1 MNDDET
7 FEELIES
14 YLEMSRSGTAPG
26 IEDFARLH
34 SEHADRLLD
43 LLPMMMRMED
53 CAAES
58 RRNHSLPGGEFPDL
72 QGTDYRLVRKI
83 GTGGMGEVFE
93 AIQISLNRKVA
104 VKVLSRSLTSDPA
117 QREQFENEARVIAM
131 LHHPNIVK
139 IYNAGVS
146 ADRCYY
152 AMELINGTGLNHYET
167 CAPREVARLGLQAA
181 RALSYAHSCGVLHC
195 DVKPANLLLD
205 YHGEIHI
212 GDFGLAF
219 VMKDAAGEQGR
230 PGMRSGTLRYM
241 APERLKHGINSFAGD
256 QYSFGVTLYELVTQ
270 APVLQE
276 QNPRKLIDRICAA
289 PLPPLQCT
297 EPDLAAIVNRCISFD
312 PSDRYPNMEK
322 AAEDL
327 EHFLHHE
334 PVSAADT
341 SVFRRFRLWS
351 KRKPA
356 VAALSLLT
364 LTAFAAF
371 AVAVTV
377 GYVRTNSALKLAER
391 NAAAANAALSDIFA
405 HIEHRTPTSS
415 GSELLSRLM
424 PYYQDIAEQ
433 RNLPQSEIADM
444 NLLIGTAAMRSGN
457 YPLAENAFRRAS
469 ELQPDGATLN
479 RLAAALRQQGKTVQA
494 DLTTHQVIYAYPD
507 SIEAVRAHQSLGE
520 YDEAFELLRSL
531 LQQNRND
538 PECLYQY
545 ALLLETQPK
554 FATPEN
560 RIGDIP
566 PNPSA
571 LLERLAKQYPDRM
584 EFSLAFV
591 DLTSRK
597 LSTPGRFTPQD
608 RQSLEQALTLADR
621 LLAGFPNTPEV
632 ASAAVELY
640 DAYIAQLRRSGDQTA
655 ARKEEA
661 RLQGMLEILYHS
673 PDAPDEVK
681 ETLLTMQL
689 EQLEQMIDAWTRL
702 PNAAAR
708 NNQSG
713 QYRDLAMKI
722 RDELDDYHGDK
733 QEEFLNTLGQL
744 WAKTGSQMPIASAR
758 RQFVQNRRQP
768 ANPDFGRTGPQERQN
783 PVSQQR
789 TRTRTPGGQQN
800 GSGTRQE
807 RTGRG
812 GTIPMPGMI
821 TRPFA
826 PERSRF
832 NRGEQPQGGAGRA
845 GGTVDRTRTDANGT
859 SDRTRTDANGTADR
873 TRTDANGTAD
883 RTRSDANGT
892 ADRTRSDVN
901 GSADRSST
909 DSGTDSGVSPD
920 TPAGENP

>member
-1 MNDDET
+1 MNDDTT
-7 FEELIES
+7 FEDLIES
-14 YLEMSRSGTAPG
+14 YLEMSRSGTAPD
-26 IEDFARLH
+26 IEEFARRYP
-34 SEHADRLLD
+34 EHEDRLLD
-43 LLPMMMRMED
+43 LLPTMMKMED
-53 CAAES
+53 CAAEN
-58 RRNHSLPGGEFPDL
+58 RRNHSTSGGESPDL
-72 QGTDYRLVRKI
+72 EGTDYRLVRKI

-93 AIQISLNRKVA
+93 AVQISLNRKVA

-117 QREQFENEARVIAM
+117 QWEQFENEARVIAM

-167 CAPREVARLGLQAA
+167 NAPREVARLGLQAA

-205 YHGEIHI
+205 NHGEIHI

-219 VMKDAAGEQGR
+219 VMKDTGEQGR

-256 QYSFGVTLYELVTQ
+256 QYSFGVTLYELVTH

-276 QNPRKLIDRICAA
+276 QNPRKLIDRICSA
-289 PLPPLQCT
+289 PLPPLQCP
-297 EPDLAAIVNRCISFD
+297 EPDLAAIINRCISFD
-312 PSDRYPNMEK
+312 PAARYPSMEK

-341 SVFRRFRLWS
+341 SAFRRLRLWAQ
-351 KRKPA
+351 RKPA
-356 VAALSLLT
+356 VAALSLLA
-364 LTAFAAF
+364 LTAILAFAA
-371 AVAVTV
+371 AVTV
-377 GYVRTNSALKLAER
+377 GFIRTNSALKLAEK

-433 RNLPQSEIADM
+433 RNLPQSEIAEM
-444 NLLIGTAAMRSGN
+444 NLMIGTAAMRSGN
-457 YPLAENAFRRAS
+457 YPLAENAFRRAY
-469 ELQPDGATLN
+469 ELQPDGGTLN
-479 RLAAALRQQGKTVQA
+479 QLAAALRQEGKTVQA
-494 DLTTHQVIYAYPD
+494 DLTSHQVVYAYPE

-531 LQQNRND
+531 LSQNRND
-538 PECLYQY
+538 PDGLYQY
-545 ALLLETQPK
+545 ALLLETQPQ
-554 FATPEN
+554 FAVSEV

-566 PNPSA
+566 QNPSV

-640 DAYIAQLRRSGDQTA
+640 NAHIVQLRRSGDQTA

-661 RLQGMLEILYHS
+661 RLQGMLEILYRS

-689 EQLEQMIDAWTRL
+689 EQLEQMIGASTRMQT
-702 PNAAAR
+702 AGAR
-708 NNQSG
+708 SQTG
-713 QYRDLAMKI
+713 QYRELALKI
-722 RDELDDYHGDK
+722 REELYDYHGDK
-733 QEEFLNTLGQL
+733 LEDFLNELGQL
-744 WAKTGSQMPIASAR
+744 WSKTGSATPITNAR
-758 RQFVQNRRQP
+758 RQIVQAGRQP
-768 ANPDFGRTGPQERQN
+768 GPGRQN
-783 PVSQQR
+783 PNPNPQQR
-789 TRTRTPGGQQN
+789 ARTRNPGGQQN
-800 GSGTRQE
+800 GAWQE
-807 RTGRG
+807 RIGRG
-812 GTIPMPGMI
+812 TGGGFMPPAGGVM
-821 TRPFA
+821 RPFA
-826 PERSRF
+826 PNRPTGS
-832 NRGEQPQGGAGRA
+832 RGEQTPGGAGR
-845 GGTVDRTRTDANGT
+845 GGLMQGGQPGATARPQTQERPVSNRVEQTQGGQPGATARPQTQGSA
-859 SDRTRTDANGTADR
+859 SDR
-873 TRTDANGTAD
+873 
-883 RTRSDANGT
+883 
-892 ADRTRSDVN
+892 
-901 GSADRSST
+901 
-909 DSGTDSGVSPD
+909 
-920 TPAGENP
+920 GE

>member
-1 MNDDET
+1 MNDDTT
-7 FEELIES
+7 FEALIES
-14 YLEMSRSGTAPG
+14 YLEMFREGTAPDIG
-26 IEDFARLH
+26 DFTHLH
-34 SEHADRLLD
+34 PEYADRLAD
-43 LLPMMMRMED
+43 LLPLMVKMEN
-53 CAAES
+53 CAADS
-58 RRNHSLPGGEFPDL
+58 RRDHAVSGGEFPDL
-72 QGTDYRLVRKI
+72 SESDYRLIRKI

-93 AIQISLNRKVA
+93 ATQISLDRKVA
-104 VKVLSRSLTSDPA
+104 VKVLSPSLTSDPA

-152 AMELINGTGLNHYET
+152 AMELINGTGLNRYET
-167 CAPREVARLGLQAA
+167 CAPREIARLGLQAA

-205 YHGEIHI
+205 THGELHI

-219 VMKDAAGEQGR
+219 VLQDAAGKQGR

-276 QNPRKLIDRICAA
+276 QNPQKLIDRICAA
-289 PLPPLQCT
+289 PLPPLKCA

-312 PSDRYPNMEK
+312 PAARYPGM
-322 AAEDL
+322 AEVAKDL
-327 EHFLHHE
+327 EHFLRHE
-334 PVSAADT
+334 PVSAAST

-356 VAALSLLT
+356 VAALSLLA
-364 LTAFAAF
+364 LTAVMAFAA
-371 AVAVTV
+371 AVTV
-377 GYVRTNSALKLAER
+377 GYVRTNSALKLAEK

-405 HIEHRTPTSS
+405 HIEHRSPTSS

-444 NLLIGTAAMRSGN
+444 NLMIGTAAMRSGN

-469 ELQPDGATLN
+469 ELQPDGATMN
-479 RLAAALRQQGKTVQA
+479 QLAAALRLQGKTVQA
-494 DLTTHQVIYAYPD
+494 DLTSHQVVYAYPG
-507 SIEAVRAHQSLGE
+507 SIEAVRAHQALGE
-520 YDEAFELLRSL
+520 YDEAFEKLRSL
-531 LQQNRND
+531 LQQDRND
-538 PECLYQY
+538 PDRLYQY
-545 ALLLETQPK
+545 ALLLETQPR
-554 FATPEN
+554 FAVPEL

-566 PNPSA
+566 PNPSV

-640 DAYIAQLRRSGDQTA
+640 NAHIAQLRRSGDQTA

-661 RLQGMLEILYHS
+661 RLQGMLEILYLS

-702 PNAAAR
+702 QNPSAR
-708 NNQSG
+708 NQAG
-713 QYRDLAMKI
+713 RQYEELALKI
-722 RDELDDYHGDK
+722 RDELYDYHGDR
-733 QEEFLNTLGQL
+733 QEDFLNKLGQL
-744 WAKTGSQMPIASAR
+744 WSKTGSAMPIESAR
-758 RQFVQNRRQP
+758 RQFDQARRQME
-768 ANPDFGRTGPQERQN
+768 FGRAGLTERQN
-783 PVSQQR
+783 PGPQQR
-789 TRTRTPGGQQN
+789 TRTRNPAGPQT
-800 GSGTRQE
+800 GTRQE
-807 RTGRG
+807 RIGRGMGGGFMPPAGGEMRPFAPNRSTGNRGGQTPDRNGRG
-812 GTIPMPGMI
+812 GTSPDNTQDQD
-821 TRPFA
+821 TRPA
-826 PERSRF
+826 IQELSPVD
-832 NRGEQPQGGAGRA
+832 RGEQVPGGV
-845 GGTVDRTRTDANGT
+845 GG
-859 SDRTRTDANGTADR
+859 
-873 TRTDANGTAD
+873 
-883 RTRSDANGT
+883 
-892 ADRTRSDVN
+892 
-901 GSADRSST
+901 
-909 DSGTDSGVSPD
+909 GVL
-920 TPAGENP
+920 